1 MSARVTR
8 LFPQTPA
15 REELIAEIRAAG
27 DGMEVADIL
36 AGRMLS
42 AIMRAPIRNR
52 EEAAHNFA
60 INLLPLVRPD
70 LFADSNKG
78 GRK

>member
-1 MSARVTR
+1 MSARITT
-8 LFPQTPA
+8 LFPQAPT
-15 REELIAEIRAAG
+15 REKLIAEIRAAG

-60 INLLPLVRPD
+60 INLLSLVRPD
-70 LFADSNKG
+70 LFADSNEGECK
-78 GRK
+78 